1 MGAKRLFTVDRI
13 IQEEYDLLDEPGDIY
28 PTSPI
33 VTLDKEFQDNNDDE
47 FTRVRPSAVELLKTF
62 SLVKVD

>member
-33 VTLDKEFQDNNDDE
+33 VTLDKEFQDNDDE